1 MGDQCPDCNDT
12 YLENCISITSTIPQH
27 GFRILECNFDIIPLD
42 EKAAVALP
50 VHIINMNNKTAA
62 ASVNVK
68 AGRMKY
74 TSSWPD

>member
-1 MGDQCPDCNDT
+1 MGDQCPNCNGT
-12 YLENCISITSTIPQH
+12 YLENCISITLKILQH
-27 GFRILECNFDIIPLD
+27 RFRVPEYNFDIIPLD
-42 EKAAVALP
+42 EKAAVALL

-74 TSSWPD
+74 TSSWPH